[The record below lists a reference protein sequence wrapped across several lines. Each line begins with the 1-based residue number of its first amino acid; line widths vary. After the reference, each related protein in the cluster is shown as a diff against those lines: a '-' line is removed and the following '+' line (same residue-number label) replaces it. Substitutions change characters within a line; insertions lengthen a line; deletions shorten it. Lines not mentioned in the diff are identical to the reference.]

1 MVGAKTHDPQGT
13 QVNEA
18 MGMRQVLVAAAA
30 ALVLAGGFAPAL
42 AATKA
47 AAFAPGTPQEQ
58 AAYYNACI
66 KVSPALK
73 DGCACRAQAAMK
85 YSPQLRADI
94 ILSMSN
100 AGKFRARS
108 MQISHDEHDEW
119 AVFSADTAK
128 QCHIDN

>member
-1 MVGAKTHDPQGT
+1 
-13 QVNEA
+13 
-18 MGMRQVLVAAAA
+18 MRQVFVAAAA
-30 ALVLAGGFAPAL
+30 VLMLAGGFGVAPAL

-58 AAYYNACI
+58 AAYYNACV

-119 AVFSADTAK
+119 AVFSGDTAK

>member
-1 MVGAKTHDPQGT
+1 
-13 QVNEA
+13 
-18 MGMRQVLVAAAA
+18 MRQVFVAAMAA
-30 ALVLAGGFAPAL
+30 VVLAGGLGGAVQ
-42 AATKA
+42 AAKPA

-58 AAYYNACI
+58 AAYYNACV

-94 ILSMSN
+94 VLSMSN
-100 AGKFRARS
+100 ASKFRARS

-119 AVFSADTAK
+119 AVFSGDTAK